1 MGYLGS
7 SNFNRAVFH
16 VMWNDVHVVL
26 FHYSLN
32 AQRGT
37 HENEICTCKM
47 FHFVASKYQA
57 EVASF
62 KCAFL
67 NLTHEG
73 PLFSLLLDVPLYA
86 QYSA

>member
-1 MGYLGS
+1 
-7 SNFNRAVFH
+7 
-16 VMWNDVHVVL
+16 MWNDVHVVL

-32 AQRGT
+32 ALEVHMEMKSVCVRCF
-37 HENEICTCKM
+37 I
-47 FHFVASKYQA
+47 FVASKYHDGK
-57 EVASF
+57 VASF

-73 PLFSLLLDVPLYA
+73 PLFSLLLDVLLYA